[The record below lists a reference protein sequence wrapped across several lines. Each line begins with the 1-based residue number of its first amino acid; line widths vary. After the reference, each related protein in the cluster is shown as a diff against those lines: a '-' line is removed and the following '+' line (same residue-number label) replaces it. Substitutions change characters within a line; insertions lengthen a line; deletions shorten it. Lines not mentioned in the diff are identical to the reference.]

1 MALPLRE
8 TEIQSKEKKLKS
20 AIPARISSTSTS
32 SISTASIKQQTV
44 MLIKKVLCEKY
55 HSPPQFDKKG
65 KNWLIHFNSK

>member
-20 AIPARISSTSTS
+20 AIPACISSTSTS

-44 MLIKKVLCEKY
+44 MLIKKVLHEKY
-55 HSPPQFDKKG
+55 HGPPTIWQKRKELVDT
-65 KNWLIHFNSK
+65 LQQ